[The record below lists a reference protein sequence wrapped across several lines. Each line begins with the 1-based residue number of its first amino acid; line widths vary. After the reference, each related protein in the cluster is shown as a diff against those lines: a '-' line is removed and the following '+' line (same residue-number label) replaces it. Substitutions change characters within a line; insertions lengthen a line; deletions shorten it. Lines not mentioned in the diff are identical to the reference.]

1 MALETSGYISLGGN
15 VAGRSVAKEL
25 NDGAPNFTSTISLN
39 DGNVR
44 SLAQRTGSVSISMSH
59 LRGKSASVDTQ
70 TVTVGVFSMTLYG
83 NTSNTRG
90 YHGDL
95 NVGSISDGTCNFKSG
110 ATIGYLA
117 YYDQNGTT
125 NKQVQFRLNGNHSN
139 SGFTTMSVAGTN
151 YARTSATYV
160 YSGGNSHWT
169 WSSSTNPFGTTS
181 GATKVVTFS

>member
-1 MALETSGYISLGGN
+1 MALLTSGYIALGGN

-39 DGNVR
+39 DSNVR

-70 TVTVGVFSMTLYG
+70 TVTVGLFSLTLYG

-90 YHGDL
+90 FSTGIT
-95 NVGSISDGTCNFKSG
+95 GSISDGTCNFKSG
-110 ATIGYLA
+110 ATINYLA
-117 YYDQNGTT
+117 YSDQNGTSL
-125 NKQVQFRLNGNHSN
+125 KQVMFRLDGNHSN

-151 YARTSATYV
+151 FSRTSASYLYT
-160 YSGGNSHWT
+160 SGDSRWLWT
-169 WSSSTNPFGTTS
+169 VSSNPFGTTS